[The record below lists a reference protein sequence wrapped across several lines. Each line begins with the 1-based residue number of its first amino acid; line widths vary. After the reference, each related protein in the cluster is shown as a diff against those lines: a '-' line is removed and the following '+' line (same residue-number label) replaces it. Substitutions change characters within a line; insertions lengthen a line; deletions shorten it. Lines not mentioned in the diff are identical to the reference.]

1 MFIVGTTR
9 MPTNTSIEVAKVF
22 AKAVKKPLPSCLK
35 RVNVLVAAAGEEW
48 FKALAIYE
56 VEDAKLADAI
66 RALVEYEAQFI
77 GIEGYRYQVDIMLDA
92 EEALPLI
99 GI

>member
-9 MPTNTSIEVAKVF
+9 MPTNKSIEVAKVF

-35 RVNVLVAAAGEEW
+35 RGNVLVTASGEEW

-66 RALVEYEAQFI
+66 KALVEYEAQFI